1 MATKSIPISVRVSDD
16 DAAFLAALQLSGAV
30 TPSEKIRALIA
41 RAREDAERGHDYEAS
56 LGRVRDLLEPTSALL
71 RAREMSSRQRS
82 ELIADT
88 LYWLPD
94 LMAFLAAGPEP
105 SPRKGDDGLKA
116 FEAGVADRIFRF
128 IEAVLR
134 LAVTEKAPCYDPGI
148 VSEGVR
154 GTLELTG
161 VILARRSSS
170 EGKSS

>member
-1 MATKSIPISVRVSDD
+1 MAGKSIPISVRISDD
-16 DAAFLAALQLSGAV
+16 DAEFLASLELQGAA
-30 TPSEKIRALIA
+30 TPSEKIRALIT
-41 RAREDAERGHDYEAS
+41 RARDDAEQGRSYEAS
-56 LGRVRDLLEPTSALL
+56 LNRIRDLLEPTSLQL
-71 RAREMSSRQRS
+71 RSLEMSSRQRS

-94 LMAFLAAGPEP
+94 LVAFLVAGPERGA
-105 SPRKGDDGLKA
+105 RKGDDGLKA

-154 GTLELTG
+154 GALELTE
-161 VILARRSSS
+161 VILTRRQSP
-170 EGKSS
+170 EGRKS

>member
-1 MATKSIPISVRVSDD
+1 MAAKSIPISVRISDD
-16 DAAFLAALQLSGAV
+16 DAAFLAALSLSGAA
-30 TPSEKIRALIA
+30 TPSEKIRALLA
-41 RAREDAERGHDYEAS
+41 RARADAEDGQGYEAS
-56 LGRVRDLLEPTSALL
+56 LTRVREWLEPVSQQL
-71 RAREMSSRQRS
+71 RAREMTTRQRS

-94 LMAFLAAGPEP
+94 LMAFLMAGPDP
-105 SPRKGDDGLKA
+105 STRKAEEGLKA

-154 GTLELTG
+154 GALELTG
-161 VILARRSSS
+161 VILTRRNTP
-170 EGKSS
+170 EGKTK

>member
-1 MATKSIPISVRVSDD
+1 MAGKSIPISVRISDD
-16 DAAFLAALQLSGAV
+16 DAAFLASLQIAGAA

-41 RAREDAERGHDYEAS
+41 RARDDAEGGDSYEAT
-56 LGRVRDLLEPTSALL
+56 LARLRAWMEPAAQRL
-71 RAREMSSRQRS
+71 RAREMASRQRS

-88 LYWLPD
+88 QYWLPD

-105 SPRKGDDGLKA
+105 APRKGDDGLVA

-134 LAVTEKAPCYDPGI
+134 LAVTEKAPCYDPGV
-148 VSEGVR
+148 VSAGMA

-161 VILARRSSS
+161 VVSARRQSK
-170 EGKSS
+170 GKQA